1 MIGWGNTFY
10 YGLYLW
16 TFRFGNEWLLSHY
29 LCDEFVDVGVLG
41 QVEQIDAF

>member
-16 TFRFGNEWLLSHY
+16 AFRFGNEWLLSHY